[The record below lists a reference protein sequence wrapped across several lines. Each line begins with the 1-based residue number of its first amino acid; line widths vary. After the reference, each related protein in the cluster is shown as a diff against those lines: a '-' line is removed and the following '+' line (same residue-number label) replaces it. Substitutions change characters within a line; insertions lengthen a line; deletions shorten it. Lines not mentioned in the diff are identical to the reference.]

1 MCCYY
6 SSIIMND
13 TSKSRKI
20 IYVLFKSTTLGPS
33 KVHILTWVATIL
45 AFSTRCKNLSGI
57 LFILINFFKI
67 VYNKN
72 FGLWFGGQKV
82 FLTS

>member
-57 LFILINFFKI
+57 YSSLLIFFKLFIIKI
-67 VYNKN
+67 LVC
-72 FGLWFGGQKV
+72 GLEVKKF